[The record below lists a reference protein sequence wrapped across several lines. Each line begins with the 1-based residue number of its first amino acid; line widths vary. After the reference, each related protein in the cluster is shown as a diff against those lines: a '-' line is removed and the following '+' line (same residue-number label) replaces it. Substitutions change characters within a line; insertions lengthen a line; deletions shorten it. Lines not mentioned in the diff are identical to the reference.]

1 MAGDS
6 NAAKAR
12 NKSIDSAKKAVNQR
26 IKEECA
32 LEGADK
38 LKFEISHLE
47 NIIRNCKVDLA
58 GGFKGNLAISN
69 KMNIAEK
76 QLMEK
81 KEELIKCSSCSAS
94 ESSK

>member
-6 NAAKAR
+6 NAVKAR

-32 LEGADK
+32 LEGTDK

-58 GGFKGNLAISN
+58 GEFKGNLAIGN
-69 KMNIAEK
+69 KLSIAET
-76 QLMEK
+76 QLAAK
-81 KEELIKCSSCSAS
+81 KEELRILS
-94 ESSK
+94 EN

>member
-6 NAAKAR
+6 QAAKAR

-32 LEGADK
+32 LEGTDK

-47 NIIRNCKVDLA
+47 NIIRNCKVDLT
-58 GGFKGNLAISN
+58 GGFKGNLAIQN

-81 KEELIKCSSCSAS
+81 KEELIKVMESKTSSAA
-94 ESSK
+94 E